1 MWHGILGIIAFP
13 FIAWVLSENRRGV
26 DIKAAMVGIA
36 LQLGLAGVLLGV
48 PPIKHAFLALNNIV
62 LTLVDAT
69 RAGTSFVFGYLGGAQ
84 LPFETTGVGTTFNLA
99 FQALPLILVMS
110 ALSALLFHW
119 RVLPIIV
126 KAAAWVL
133 QRTLRLGGAL
143 GIGVAANVFI
153 GMVESPL
160 LVRPYVKTLSRG
172 ELFVLMT
179 AGMATV
185 AGTVMVLY
193 ASILG
198 DTIPGALGHI
208 LTASLLSAPA
218 AITIAALMVPLD
230 APTPGNIE
238 LPEDGNA
245 MAAITRGTMEGV
257 SLLINVIAMLVV
269 VVALVA
275 LLNMLLGL
283 LPGIS
288 DSPLSLERMLGWVM
302 APIAFLMGIPWAEA
316 ADAGALMGVK
326 TVLNEFLAYLQMAAL
341 PSDVL
346 SDRSRLIMTYA
357 LCGFAN
363 FGSLG
368 IMIGGLTTLCPERRD
383 EIITLGGR
391 TIISGTLATCLT
403 GAVAGLFF

>member
-13 FIAWVLSENRRGV
+13 LIAWALSENRRGV
-26 DIKAAMVGIA
+26 DVKAAIIGIA
-36 LQLGLAGVLLGV
+36 LQLVLAGLLLGIL
-48 PPIKHAFLALNNIV
+48 PIKHAFLALNNVVLIIV
-62 LTLVDAT
+62 EAT
-69 RAGTSFVFGYLGGAQ
+69 RAGTSFVFGYLGGGQ
-84 LPFETTGVGTTFNLA
+84 LPFEATGAGTTFNLT

-110 ALSALLFHW
+110 ALAALLFHW
-119 RVLPIIV
+119 RVLPVIV

-143 GIGVAANVFI
+143 GVGVA
-153 GMVESPL
+153 
-160 LVRPYVKTLSRG
+160 
-172 ELFVLMT
+172 
-179 AGMATV
+179 
-185 AGTVMVLY
+185 
-193 ASILG
+193 
-198 DTIPGALGHI
+198 
-208 LTASLLSAPA
+208 A
-218 AITIAALMVPLD
+218 AITIAALMVRLD
-230 APTPGNIE
+230 EPTPGDIE
-238 LPEDGNA
+238 LPKDGNA

-257 SLLINVIAMLVV
+257 TLLINVIAMLVV

-283 LPGIS
+283 LPDIDGGA
-288 DSPLSLERMLGWVM
+288 LSLERILGWIM
-302 APIAFLMGIPWAEA
+302 APIVFLMGIPWSEA
-316 ADAGALMGVK
+316 SDAGALMGVK

-346 SDRSRLIMTYA
+346 SDRSRSIMTYA

-383 EIITLGGR
+383 AIIALGGR
-391 TIISGTLATCLT
+391 TNISGTLATCMT